1 MANLEKIVY
10 CASEEAFEGIADKN
24 ENALY
29 LTPES
34 GGSGG
39 SMIYP
44 YEGSV
49 EKDPMNIYNV
59 NSSLVNANAK
69 AGDYLLASNGL
80 FTITSVSQMEDYTVY
95 NVALYF
101 LFTASGKM
109 SVIVKE
115 WTSTNIDM
123 NDCYATVIPYKSD
136 ATVKVYGWSFDGIQ
150 FCSSV
155 TLKMGDDWAT
165 NQDTGDKFKLSSFY
179 GNSEVAI
186 LQGLHYDSTAT
197 PPMYVLV
204 VIE

>member
-10 CASEEAFEGIADKN
+10 CANEEAYEGITNKN
-24 ENALY
+24 ENTLY

-34 GGSGG
+34 GGS
-39 SMIYP
+39 MIYP
-44 YEGSV
+44 YAGSI
-49 EKDPMNIYNV
+49 EKDPMNTYPV

-80 FTITSVSQMEDYTVY
+80 FTITSVSQMGDDKIYSVDI
-95 NVALYF
+95 YF
-101 LFTASGKM
+101 SFSASGKM

-115 WTSTNIDM
+115 WTLTSVDM
-123 NDCYATVIPYKSD
+123 NDCYATVIPYMSD

-155 TLKMGDDWAT
+155 TLRMGDGWAT
-165 NQDTGDKFKLSSFY
+165 NPDTGDKFKLSSLF
-179 GNSEVAI
+179 GASEVAV
-186 LQGLHYDSTAT
+186 LQGLHNDSTAT

>member
-10 CASEEAFEGIADKN
+10 CASEEAYEGIATKN
-24 ENALY
+24 ENTLY

-44 YEGSV
+44 YEGSI

-80 FTITSVSQMEDYTVY
+80 FTITSVSQMEDYTSYSVD
-95 NVALYF
+95 LCF
-101 LFTASGKM
+101 SFSASGKM

-115 WTSTNIDM
+115 WTITNIDM
-123 NDCYATVIPYKSD
+123 NDCYATVIPYKLD

>member
-10 CASEEAFEGIADKN
+10 CASEEAYNGIANKN
-24 ENALY
+24 ENTLY

-34 GGSGG
+34 RESG

-44 YEGSV
+44 YEGSI
-49 EKDPMNIYNV
+49 EKNDMNLYDL
-59 NSSLVNANAK
+59 NSSLVNSSAK
-69 AGDYLLASNGL
+69 VGDYLLASNGL
-80 FTITSVSQMEDYTVY
+80 FTITSISQMGDDKIY
-95 NVALYF
+95 NVDLYVSF
-101 LFTASGKM
+101 VKM

-115 WTSTNIDM
+115 WTLTNIDM

-136 ATVKVYGWSFDGIQ
+136 ATVKVYGWSFDGMQ

-155 TLKMGDDWAT
+155 TLKMGDGWAA
-165 NQDTGDKFKLSSFY
+165 NPDTGDKFKLSSLF
-179 GNSEVAI
+179 GASEVAV
-186 LQGLHYDSTAT
+186 LQGLHNDSTAT